1 MGAATSSTLQASKEN
16 VGHQS
21 STSNGARVTGISI
34 VESQSL
40 KQRQAISISTVLSAS
55 PNRPVY
61 PKEDDVFSAHSQ
73 AQAIQPE
80 QDEANYPDSMGAEE
94 MESPTPPHQR
104 KLEKSSRKGEI
115 AKTPRNTEVRLFCV
129 NVLKQTRNLMLR
141 PQPSV
146 QKRKLG
152 NTSTPGNNATDSMAI
167 RSLGTTTTAA
177 LPSLAQDS
185 LKRKAVP
192 NEEVRGRKRR
202 MTIDQELG
210 VDRDKPTVVR
220 SLLGKDQV
228 ESDDEEL
235 GVESINANVILA
247 EIGMVGSMLED
258 SLPMNHS
265 YSVLQAEKAKVKRQ
279 RLEADRAV
287 QTEGSLDLPTANDEQ
302 TVVGLDAETTTIQP
316 TGLQPMMKEE
326 NDSLKRLR
334 EVRIVNIS
342 KTLRC

>member
-1 MGAATSSTLQASKEN
+1 MGAATTSTPQASKKN

-21 STSNGARVTGISI
+21 LTSNDARVTGISI
-34 VESQSL
+34 VESQGL
-40 KQRQAISISTVLSAS
+40 KQRQAISVSTVLSAS

-73 AQAIQPE
+73 AQTIQPT
-80 QDEANYPDSMGAEE
+80 QDEANYPDSMGDEE
-94 MESPTPPHQR
+94 MESPTPAYQR
-104 KLEKSSRKGEI
+104 TLEKSPRNGEI
-115 AKTPRNTEVRLFCV
+115 AQTPHNTEVRLFCV
-129 NVLKQTRNLMLR
+129 KVLKQTRNLMLR

-146 QKRKLG
+146 QKRKFG
-152 NTSTPGNNATDSMAI
+152 NASTPGNNATDSMAM
-167 RSLGTTTTAA
+167 RSLGTTAA
-177 LPSLAQDS
+177 LPPLAQGS

-220 SLLGKDQV
+220 SSLGKDEV

-247 EIGMVGSMLED
+247 EIGMVESMLED

-326 NDSLKRLR
+326 NESLKRLR